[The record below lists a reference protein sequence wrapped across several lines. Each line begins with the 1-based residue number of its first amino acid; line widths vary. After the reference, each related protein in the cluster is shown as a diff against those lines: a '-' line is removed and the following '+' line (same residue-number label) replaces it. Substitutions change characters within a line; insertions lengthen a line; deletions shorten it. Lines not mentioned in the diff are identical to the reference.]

1 MEPLLAYHKLTH
13 MHRTTCNDFII
24 CVNFWFVQIRSL
36 HELVKEVPCAGV
48 KKHHLKRAIETY
60 LNEKHPCHCR
70 ECQNNGL
77 RVLDNDICK
86 CVCKPGT
93 KGQACE
99 QGTPEDEQPGTEIVT
114 LKLYRSGVFKLWFY
128 RPPTHTSWWIC
139 TI

>member
-1 MEPLLAYHKLTH
+1 
-13 MHRTTCNDFII
+13 
-24 CVNFWFVQIRSL
+24 
-36 HELVKEVPCAGV
+36 VKEVPCAGV

-99 QGTPEDEQPGTEIVT
+99 HGTPEEEQPGTENIAQ
-114 LKLYRSGVFKLWFY
+114 KLYKSASFKLFHATDLTRASDFEFVQFESY
-128 RPPTHTSWWIC
+128 KKMKKYV
-139 TI
+139 